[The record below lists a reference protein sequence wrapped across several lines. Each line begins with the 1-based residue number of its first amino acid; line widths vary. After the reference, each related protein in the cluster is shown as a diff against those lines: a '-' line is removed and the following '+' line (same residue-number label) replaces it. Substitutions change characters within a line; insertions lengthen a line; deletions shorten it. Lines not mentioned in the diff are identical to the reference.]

1 MFKNDMSKTHNII
14 NRLERYAFKNLSGF
28 TIEYKNDR
36 IRRVKP
42 SIKKHYCI
50 GIQKPLIET
59 YLNRKIIHYENFRFL
74 EYNNYI
80 GGYYDKT
87 NELYIIELILI
98 LSDKQKSINTGI
110 FYKQYSIYDLLLN
123 KEIVLN
129 EKPKNIPYKILDYI
143 HNKNKYDKED
153 NIGVC

>member
-28 TIEYKNDR
+28 TIEYKKDR
-36 IRRVKP
+36 IRRVIP
-42 SIKKHYCI
+42 SEKKRYCI

-59 YLNRKIIHYENFRFL
+59 YFNRKIIHYENFRFL

-98 LSDKQKSINTGI
+98 LPDKQKSINTGI

-153 NIGVC
+153 NMGVC